1 MLALIRTQMFM
12 ILANSIF
19 ATPLQLERPNS
30 ILQLVPL
37 NSTNLPTIDSSSLK
51 EDPCFIPRSD
61 RLPTTYADCVAALD
75 EMKDGRSGRT
85 SFLFGRGDLVSYK
98 LPRTFIRGTCALNLD
113 MVYDDQTAR
122 LTIRQVGYAA
132 LNLIQRC
139 TPGAVFNR
147 GGSIAVG
154 PSNVL
159 YVTIIGVAVSSTP

>member
-1 MLALIRTQMFM
+1 MLALLRTQMFM
-12 ILANSIF
+12 FLANFIL

-37 NSTNLPTIDSSSLK
+37 NSTNVLTIDSSSLN
-51 EDPCFIPRSD
+51 EDPCFVPKSD
-61 RLPTTYADCVAALD
+61 RLPATYGDCVAALD
-75 EMKDGRSGRT
+75 EMKGGRSGRT

-98 LPRTFIRGTCALNLD
+98 LPKTFIRGTCALNLD

-122 LTIRQVGYAA
+122 LTILQVGNAA
-132 LNLIQRC
+132 LDVIRRC
-139 TPGAVFNR
+139 TLGTIFNR

-159 YVTIIGVAVSSTP
+159 YVTIIGVAVSSTS